1 MHSDWF
7 NAFLQVAGAA
17 VSSSQQDEK
26 DGAREGRVQLYQA
39 KGNKVVGRG
48 GGGWGGRCQKIS
60 QKHLEKKKNV
70 QEKMWISMQYEH
82 QKTHKQNEN
91 VTNLKKKPPHVP
103 LAAGA
108 RTRTQTH
115 PDTGIK
121 FLVKIH

>member
-1 MHSDWF
+1 
-7 NAFLQVAGAA
+7 
-17 VSSSQQDEK
+17 
-26 DGAREGRVQLYQA
+26 
-39 KGNKVVGRG
+39 
-48 GGGWGGRCQKIS
+48 
-60 QKHLEKKKNV
+60 
-70 QEKMWISMQYEH
+70 MWISMQYEH

>member
-1 MHSDWF
+1 MEP
-7 NAFLQVAGAA
+7 
-17 VSSSQQDEK
+17 EK
-26 DGAREGRVQLYQA
+26 EECNYIKLKATKLWGGVV
-39 KGNKVVGRG
+39 VVGG
-48 GGGWGGRCQKIS
+48 GCQKIS
-60 QKHLEKKKNV
+60 QKHLAKKKNV